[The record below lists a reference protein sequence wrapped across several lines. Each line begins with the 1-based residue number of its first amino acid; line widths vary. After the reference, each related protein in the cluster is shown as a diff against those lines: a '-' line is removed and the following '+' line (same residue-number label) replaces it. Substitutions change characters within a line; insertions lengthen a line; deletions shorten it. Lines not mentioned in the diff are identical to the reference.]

1 MSGWVLPRA
10 GCAIL
15 DVSPCCASR
24 SGLGAPLSPQTITA
38 PPCPKAEGGKLQRR
52 QMKGDMGTTAVH
64 LQVPPVPLRGPCD
77 ETPLGVPR
85 GGCVVL

>member
-1 MSGWVLPRA
+1 
-10 GCAIL
+10 
-15 DVSPCCASR
+15 
-24 SGLGAPLSPQTITA
+24 
-38 PPCPKAEGGKLQRR
+38 
-52 QMKGDMGTTAVH
+52 MKGDMGTTAVH